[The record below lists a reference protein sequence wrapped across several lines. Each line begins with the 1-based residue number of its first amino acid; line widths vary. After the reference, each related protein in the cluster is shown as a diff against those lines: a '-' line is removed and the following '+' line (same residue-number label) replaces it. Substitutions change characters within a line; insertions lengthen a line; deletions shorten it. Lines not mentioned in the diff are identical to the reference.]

1 MALPRFALV
10 AQVPSG
16 SVPLTLGGLD
26 IQERP
31 LIFTELKWG
40 RDGIEPS
47 TSGFGQMLLK
57 PRLTN

>member
-40 RDGIEPS
+40 VTGSSRRPAD
-47 TSGFGQMLLK
+47 
-57 PRLTN
+57 